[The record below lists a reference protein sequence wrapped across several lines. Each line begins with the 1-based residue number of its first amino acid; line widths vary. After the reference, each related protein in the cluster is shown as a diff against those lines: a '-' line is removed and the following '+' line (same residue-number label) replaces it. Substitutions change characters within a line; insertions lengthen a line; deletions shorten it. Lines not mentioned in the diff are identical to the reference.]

1 MKRGG
6 KRPFI
11 LNTVSAIH
19 LRIVKYQPLNLED
32 WQPSATEARRLCW
45 QAHQLVGLALAFAQ
59 VHAQLFEFAVEVG
72 SLQAGLFC
80 HPRHGAVFF

>member
-1 MKRGG
+1 MGSD
-6 KRPFI
+6 PYI
-11 LNTVSAIH
+11 LNTVSPVH
-19 LRIVKYQPLNLED
+19 LRIVNYQRLNLED
-32 WQPSATEARRLCW
+32 WQSSATQAQRLCW

-80 HPRHGAVFF
+80 HPRHGAVFL